1 MNSHHSDIKTGKT
14 VKPNSAHFDSPNL
27 TTQWRISTL
36 GMLVPLEWTGT
47 PDATKCQALRIIHG
61 SRRGKAWGHVNDI
74 RWTRDEHRGEAVH
87 IVFILKCSIKEPQ
100 TFTYH
105 EYSKEIHFQ
114 IYCAGLCSWALPY
127 PLNSIPRALVSTSRD
142 KCSQVLGLA
151 HVFSLLFCF
160 SVLHWT
166 QTEEQK
172 WEDWKQG

>member
-1 MNSHHSDIKTGKT
+1 
-14 VKPNSAHFDSPNL
+14 
-27 TTQWRISTL
+27 
-36 GMLVPLEWTGT
+36 MLVPLEWTGT
-47 PDATKCQALRIIHG
+47 SDATKCQALRIIHG
-61 SRRGKAWGHVNDI
+61 SGRGKAWGHMNDI

-127 PLNSIPRALVSTSRD
+127 PLNSIPRPLVSTSRD
-142 KCSQVLGLA
+142 KCSHAGA
-151 HVFSLLFCF
+151 RPCPCFFAALLLQCI
-160 SVLHWT
+160 LHWT

-172 WEDWKQG
+172 WKDWKQG